1 MRTHSHMRLLCLAL
15 LCLSALSLC
24 GCASVQHLPSAPS
37 QPSSDGAGVVSTPA
51 LTKLE
56 ANLSD
61 CRAENYD
68 CVSLLYGTNRAP
80 KQGKDKYY
88 GKAPLPS
95 GHAPILGEVVVV
107 LPAKTRGETAS
118 AARGQNSEGVQRR
131 KNKFAIWGGEAGPQ
145 ELTRSQFEELTR
157 ARLEK
162 ISTGRKSAFVYIHGF
177 KDSFESTAF
186 DAAQLKT
193 DLRMDG
199 PAFFF
204 SWPSNDNGAQY
215 LSDQQDA
222 DFSAQALVDF
232 LRVVKNSVGETTEL
246 NIIAHSMGH
255 RVVGQAFEIL
265 RRDAPQASPFFET
278 GIFAAADL
286 DENLFDK
293 WIVGPNTA
301 PPLVKKPIIYVT
313 DDDILLNLSKR
324 LLLNHCHNGDPKYR
338 VGLVTKKDCETG
350 ERRVPVFSKPFETVD
365 LSNEPGDKFLRVF
378 NKNHFKHS
386 KTPKAICHM
395 ARLFDGGEVSDFEDG
410 DIVLPVETDSG
421 RYWVTDKKRKVD
433 WATDCAHRGDS
444 SEIFP
449 ISQLE
454 ERAPRNLSP

>member
-1 MRTHSHMRLLCLAL
+1 MET
-15 LCLSALSLC
+15 
-24 GCASVQHLPSAPS
+24 
-37 QPSSDGAGVVSTPA
+37 
-51 LTKLE
+51 
-56 ANLSD
+56 NLSD

-80 KQGKDKYY
+80 KQGKDKHYV
-88 GKAPLPS
+88 KASLLS
-95 GHAPILGEVVVV
+95 GGAPILGEVVVI
-107 LPAKTRGETAS
+107 LPVKTRGETAG
-118 AARGQNSEGVQRR
+118 ALKPDGGQRH

-145 ELTRSQFEELTR
+145 ELTRSQFEALTR
-157 ARLEK
+157 ARLDQ

-177 KDSFESTAF
+177 KESFESTAF

-293 WIVGPNTA
+293 WIVGPNTC
-301 PPLVKKPIIYVT
+301 
-313 DDDILLNLSKR
+313 LL
-324 LLLNHCHNGDPKYR
+324 Y
-338 VGLVTKKDCETG
+338 T
-350 ERRVPVFSKPFETVD
+350 
-365 LSNEPGDKFLRVF
+365 
-378 NKNHFKHS
+378 
-386 KTPKAICHM
+386 
-395 ARLFDGGEVSDFEDG
+395 SDAADE
-410 DIVLPVETDSG
+410 
-421 RYWVTDKKRKVD
+421 
-433 WATDCAHRGDS
+433 
-444 SEIFP
+444 
-449 ISQLE
+449 
-454 ERAPRNLSP
+454 